1 MGDFKTTS
9 YQADYLKK
17 FATDREQEQSIYYQ
31 IPDQFSEYESKSY
44 NPFYFFTNSGE
55 FNLNEINKSYRL
67 EQIKR
72 MKFYK
77 ELEEKRLREMH
88 RLNPPIINLGDMT
101 MDQHLNNFQNTFF
114 SIVKDLETEPKIS
127 TKILTKDHRLFY
139 VGILFLI
146 IFMLYLILEQL
157 NTFHTD

>member
-17 FATDREQEQSIYYQ
+17 FAANPEQQTNIYYN
-31 IPDQFSEYESKSY
+31 IPDQFVEYESKAY

-72 MKFYK
+72 MKFFK
-77 ELEEKRLREMH
+77 QLEEKRLANTPKPKASISELSLAENIKLF
-88 RLNPPIINLGDMT
+88 RLSLLGMWSDIIT
-101 MDQHLNNFQNTFF
+101 QKTLNQ
-114 SIVKDLETEPKIS
+114 S
-127 TKILTKDHRLFY
+127 ILTKDNRMFYLGILLIVMFLFY
-139 VGILFLI
+139 LLI
-146 IFMLYLILEQL
+146 SQFIS
-157 NTFHTD
+157 